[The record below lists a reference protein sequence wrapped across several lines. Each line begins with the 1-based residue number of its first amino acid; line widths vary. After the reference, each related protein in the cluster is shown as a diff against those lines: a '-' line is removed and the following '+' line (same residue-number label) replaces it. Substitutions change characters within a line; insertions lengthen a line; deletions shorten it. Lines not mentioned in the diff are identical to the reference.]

1 MEASQ
6 ERKFE
11 TTLLIPGVA
20 RCGASVQPLLCVRC
34 VVISLHQTCATAAL
48 CPARSVVRLLY
59 PPHPQVCETARPMPR
74 AAKRKAEQPP
84 PAPAPSPEPDA
95 KTAALLAWLR
105 ECGAEGL
112 DDLHIRPDGLGGLCV
127 FARRSSSSSSSSGGS
142 SSGSGGGSS
151 SSSSSSAPRLPPC
164 APRRIFAAGDRIASL
179 PQRCVLSARAAE
191 ESELGKAVRAAAAAM
206 GPTCE
211 ALVTEEVPLQPLS
224 YSPCYSPLAT
234 VPQLQYLATVPQLQS
249 LSFSATPSTGCI
261 ALTLTLTPIPTQTPN
276 PRSCCGSSSLSGA
289 PTLRTRG
296 TRTWRRCP
304 PPRPSPRAG
313 RPSCATSSPPRPSEP
328 RSAPPST

>member
-1 MEASQ
+1 
-6 ERKFE
+6 
-11 TTLLIPGVA
+11 
-20 RCGASVQPLLCVRC
+20 
-34 VVISLHQTCATAAL
+34 
-48 CPARSVVRLLY
+48 
-59 PPHPQVCETARPMPR
+59 MPR
-74 AAKRKAEQPP
+74 KRKAEQPP
-84 PAPAPSPEPDA
+84 APAPHPEPDA
-95 KTAALLAWLR
+95 KTVALLAWLH

-112 DDLHIRPDGLGGLCV
+112 DDLHIRDDGLGGLCV
-127 FARRSSSSSSSSGGS
+127 FA
-142 SSGSGGGSS
+142 
-151 SSSSSSAPRLPPC
+151 
-164 APRRIFAAGDRIASL
+164 RRIFAAGDRIASL

>member
-1 MEASQ
+1 MPWTDFDPGDADHFAAGASPVLRGASAGQ
-6 ERKFE
+6 RNYATVHSHDRRVPCTMYHVSCTMCVPVAIRRSFTSPPRKF
-11 TTLLIPGVA
+11 V
-20 RCGASVQPLLCVRC
+20 S
-34 VVISLHQTCATAAL
+34 
-48 CPARSVVRLLY
+48 CPS
-59 PPHPQVCETARPMPR
+59 MPR

-84 PAPAPSPEPDA
+84 PAPAPPPEPDA

-224 YSPCYSPLAT
+224 YIHLAKSLSYSP
-234 VPQLQYLATVPQLQS
+234 
-249 LSFSATPSTGCI
+249 SAT
-261 ALTLTLTPIPTQTPN
+261 
-276 PRSCCGSSSLSGA
+276 A
-289 PTLRTRG
+289 P
-296 TRTWRRCP
+296 
-304 PPRPSPRAG
+304 
-313 RPSCATSSPPRPSEP
+313 
-328 RSAPPST
+328 

>member
-1 MEASQ
+1 
-6 ERKFE
+6 
-11 TTLLIPGVA
+11 
-20 RCGASVQPLLCVRC
+20 
-34 VVISLHQTCATAAL
+34 
-48 CPARSVVRLLY
+48 
-59 PPHPQVCETARPMPR
+59 MPR

-84 PAPAPSPEPDA
+84 PAPAPPPEPDA

-211 ALVTEEVPLQPLS
+211 ALVTEEVPLQPLTA
-224 YSPCYSPLAT
+224 PAT
-234 VPQLQYLATVPQLQS
+234 VPQLQP
-249 LSFSATPSTGCI
+249 LSYSPSAK
-261 ALTLTLTPIPTQTPN
+261 
-276 PRSCCGSSSLSGA
+276 A
-289 PTLRTRG
+289 P
-296 TRTWRRCP
+296 
-304 PPRPSPRAG
+304 
-313 RPSCATSSPPRPSEP
+313 
-328 RSAPPST
+328 

>member
-1 MEASQ
+1 MYHVRACYDPS
-6 ERKFE
+6 FVYLP
-11 TTLLIPGVA
+11 TT
-20 RCGASVQPLLCVRC
+20 
-34 VVISLHQTCATAAL
+34 
-48 CPARSVVRLLY
+48 
-59 PPHPQVCETARPMPR
+59 QVCETARPMPR

-84 PAPAPSPEPDA
+84 PAPAPPPEPDP

-211 ALVTEEVPLQPLS
+211 ALVTEEVPLHPLS
-224 YSPCYSPLAT
+224 YIHLAKSLSYSHLAAA
-234 VPQLQYLATVPQLQS
+234 PQLQRHTEQEVHRPN
-249 LSFSATPSTGCI
+249 PN
-261 ALTLTLTPIPTQTPN
+261 PTPN
-276 PRSCCGSSSLSGA
+276 PNPNLH
-289 PTLRTRG
+289 PN
-296 TRTWRRCP
+296 
-304 PPRPSPRAG
+304 PSPNPTPNPTPNQVPAE
-313 RPSCATSSPPRPSEP
+313 ALH
-328 RSAPPST
+328 RSDP